1 MQPEPVGASLIA
13 SPIEKALDMPPKM
26 VTYAPPERKMFL
38 TMINAKFASILILVL
53 VSFSAAAAQNVALKT
68 ETSASVSTRS
78 QQFLPLVEVKEGM
91 RGTARTVFRGSEPEE
106 FNVEILGVLPGGVG
120 PKQDLI
126 IGRLSGGG
134 ADRTAVFAGMSGS
147 PVYIDGK
154 LVGAISYSFP
164 FAKEPICGITPIEQ
178 MVAIFEQKQADR
190 SKPLEPRA
198 VSFAELSATNWQ
210 PGFPKN
216 NPVSG
221 ALLSGIN
228 ANSPLMAVAGLSFQ
242 PIATPI
248 TFTGFSQETLNLF
261 APQLMQAGLLP
272 VSSVGGSAAI
282 TPMKKADEKT
292 LLGGTSVSMQLTRGD
307 YSLAAAGTVTWRD
320 GEKIYAFGHPFLGL
334 GTSDLPMSESHVVTV
349 VPNINNSFKLAVPDA
364 MVGSMTQDRATGVY
378 GSLGRA
384 PKMIPVR
391 INVQTSR
398 GQTDTLNFEVAK
410 DDFLTPLLLNIAVYN
425 TAVAQERSLGDS
437 MVEITG
443 KIKVQGHD
451 SLKIQR
457 RFAGANATQFAAAS
471 VAAPVSALLRS
482 RFDGLHISGIE
493 LNLASND
500 GSNTAVLDRISLD
513 RTRAVA
519 GETVEV
525 QAYARTNSGKIFV
538 QKIPVL
544 IPADTPAGQL
554 SITVGDGFAI
564 QQASSIQ
571 QFVPRDLAEL
581 IRTINKLKLFDR
593 LYVQIV
599 RTSNGAII
607 GASEMPNLP
616 PSVLAT
622 LNNDRTAGG
631 VRPAVQTVVSD
642 VPVAPAEFIITG
654 QQTLS
659 IEVIK

>member
-1 MQPEPVGASLIA
+1 
-13 SPIEKALDMPPKM
+13 
-26 VTYAPPERKMFL
+26 
-38 TMINAKFASILILVL
+38 MINAKIPALLILTL
-53 VSFSAAAAQNVALKT
+53 VSFAAINGQNVAANSQAST
-68 ETSASVSTRS
+68 GDSARS
-78 QQFLPLVEVKEGM
+78 RQFLPLVEVREGM

-134 ADRTAVFAGMSGS
+134 ADRTSVFAGMSGS
-147 PVYIDGK
+147 PVYINGK

-178 MVAIFEQKQADR
+178 MIAIFDR
-190 SKPLEPRA
+190 KKVDGSRPIEPRA
-198 VSFAELSATNWQ
+198 VSFSELAATNWQ
-210 PGFPKN
+210 PDYPKSTA
-216 NPVSG
+216 VSN
-221 ALLSGIN
+221 AIFSGMNI
-228 ANSPLMAVAGLSFQ
+228 NSPLMAVAGQSFQ

-272 VSSVGGSAAI
+272 VSAVGGAAAI
-282 TPMKKADEKT
+282 TPLKKADEKT

-307 YSLAAAGTVTWRD
+307 YSLAASGTVTWRD

-334 GTSDLPMSESHVVTV
+334 GSSDLPMSESHVLTV

-384 PKMIPVR
+384 PQMIPVR
-391 INVQTSR
+391 INVQNSR
-398 GQTDTLNFEVAK
+398 GQTDVLNFEVAK

-425 TAVAQERSLGDS
+425 TVVAQERSLGDS
-437 MVEITG
+437 TVEVTG
-443 KIKVQGHD
+443 EIKVNGQEPV
-451 SLKIQR
+451 KIQR
-457 RFAGANATQFAAAS
+457 RFAGGNATQLAAAS
-471 VAAPVSALLRS
+471 VAVPVQALLRS
-482 RFDGLHISGIE
+482 RFDAMQISGIV

-500 GSNTAVLDRISLD
+500 GSKTAVLERISLD
-513 RTRAVA
+513 RTRAGA
-519 GETVEV
+519 GETVEI
-525 QAYARTNSGKIFV
+525 QAFARTTSGRVFV
-538 QKIPVL
+538 QRIPVV
-544 IPADTPAGQL
+544 IPADTPAGPL
-554 SITVGDGFAI
+554 SITVGDGATI
-564 QQASSIQ
+564 QQASAIQ
-571 QFVPRDLAEL
+571 HFVPRDLAEL
-581 IRTINKLKLFDR
+581 IKTINKLKLSDR
-593 LYVQIV
+593 LYVQTI
-599 RTSNGAII
+599 RTSSGAII

-631 VRPAVQTVVSD
+631 VKPAVQTVVGD
-642 VPVAPAEFIITG
+642 MEVAPADFIITG
-654 QQTLS
+654 QQTLV